1 MPTEHLSAA
10 LRALRRYERVQARL
24 LAGARSS
31 RKGREEEVAHIRKLM
46 ARSAESMERESLV
59 RLVAKRMNPI
69 EPCDFEDA
77 HSRFVFAM
85 AFLPGLIML
94 AIGIAAVLEKV
105 MS

>member
-31 RKGREEEVAHIRKLM
+31 RKGREEEVAHIRKLI

-69 EPCDFEDA
+69 EPCSFEDA
-77 HSRFVFAM
+77 HSRFVLAM
-85 AFLPGLIML
+85 GLLPVLIFLAL
-94 AIGIAAVLEKV
+94 GIATVLERV